1 MAQSEVEV
9 IKLTG
14 LFQKVLYK
22 WLEGSRY
29 LGFNIDLEIPHLTIL
44 VNSNSLE
51 VISSHENGFPRCGV
65 SLRKLVSCPY
75 DYWEQGVA
83 DYDLHSSVY
92 FCGRGKL
99 LYDFK
104 RTHIGTSDMEWY
116 PYVVEILVPLNESQR
131 FGLDFIM
138 REVLKELE
146 RKIEFRKRISNAN

>member
-1 MAQSEVEV
+1 MVQSEVEV
-9 IKLTG
+9 IKLNS
-14 LFQKVLYK
+14 LVQKVLYK
-22 WLEGSRY
+22 WLESSRY
-29 LGFNIDLEIPHLTIL
+29 LGFHIELEIPHLTIL

-51 VISSHENGFPRCGV
+51 VTSSHESGHPRCSV
-65 SLRKLVSCPY
+65 FLRKVVSCPY

-83 DYDLHSSVY
+83 DYELCSSVC

-104 RTHIGTSDMEWY
+104 RTHIGTSDVEWY
-116 PYVVEILVPLNESQR
+116 PYVSEILAPLNESQR
-131 FGLDFIM
+131 FGLDFIL